1 MKNLILSSIAVLA
14 FAATTTTVKANSISQ
29 ALTVTSA
36 VQDSLTKTPVK
47 LEELPDSVKTTLKS
61 EQIKEWLPT
70 TAFLVKTTTGVE
82 YYQINVKKGEETAFL
97 KIGKDGKIVK

>member
-14 FAATTTTVKANSISQ
+14 FVATTTTVKANTISQ
-29 ALTVTSA
+29 ALTVNST
-36 VQDSLTKTPVK
+36 VQDSLTKSPVK
-47 LEELPDSVKTTLKS
+47 LEELPDSVKTTLQS
-61 EQIKEWLPT
+61 DQIKEWIPT
-70 TAFLVKTTTGVE
+70 AAFLVKTTAGAE